1 MYIKGTKSAG
11 HSYIQLA
18 ESYRDDNGKP
28 RQRVLST
35 IGRADESGGQVDCKR
50 AINLAITHF
59 YSPN

>member
-1 MYIKGTKSAG
+1 MYIKVTKSAG

-35 IGRADESGGQVDCKR
+35 IGRADETGGQVELPRIWRRLKLLR
-50 AINLAITHF
+50 E
-59 YSPN
+59 